1 MKRLAHLFAV
11 TSIIFVG
18 CRPTKAATG
27 LDALR
32 TIRIEKRTILT
43 LGGKMPQP
51 SAFCLWTG
59 TTCALKPGTFWGAK
73 AMSLTKTES
82 GSIYQFQFG
91 YGMLSDDAV
100 NAQINDYTRL
110 LGKPSKDSTVKNREF
125 NVRELEWSDS
135 STTFDL
141 SYKTDRNQTE
151 GSARLLDN
159 ALSRPTL

>member
-1 MKRLAHLFAV
+1 
-11 TSIIFVG
+11 
-18 CRPTKAATG
+18 
-27 LDALR
+27 
-32 TIRIEKRTILT
+32 
-43 LGGKMPQP
+43 
-51 SAFCLWTG
+51 
-59 TTCALKPGTFWGAK
+59 
-73 AMSLTKTES
+73 MSLTKTES